1 MIHFA
6 ARTGC
11 IRSNIC
17 AAWTARCRMPTARAP
32 APARGTAATSRTR
45 TARTPPRAGPIPAQR
60 TAPRD
65 RASST
70 ISTAWAIKSS
80 NWMRS
85 SGARIDAASRP
96 SESSAPTSTTSCWC
110 CRPCGRCCRTRGSS
124 PPISMPCCCIRARR
138 PSPAI
143 FSLHRASGCSSG
155 PTSRGRSRRSGAAIR
170 PHNSS
175 RPGSR
180 PAARALPKGTG
191 CGSPCCSRSGPRARF
206 NLRLRA
212 PGLTKAKSKDLPKRT
227 QRGIPNPKPRNATKI
242 CSAATRS
249 IRLHRRWS
257 RR

>member
-1 MIHFA
+1 
-6 ARTGC
+6 
-11 IRSNIC
+11 
-17 AAWTARCRMPTARAP
+17 MPKARAP
-32 APARGTAATSRTR
+32 ATARGTTATSRTR
-45 TARTPPRAGPIPAQR
+45 TARTTPRAGPIPGRR

-70 ISTAWAIKSS
+70 ISTAWATRSS

-85 SGARIDAASRP
+85 SDARIDAASRP
-96 SESSAPTSTTSCWC
+96 SESSAPMSTTNCWC

-143 FSLHRASGCSSG
+143 FWLLRASVCGSG
-155 PTSRGRSRRSGAAIR
+155 PTSRERSRRSGAATR

-175 RPGSR
+175 RPASR
-180 PAARALPKGTG
+180 PAARALPKRIG
-191 CGSPCCSRSGPRARF
+191 CRPPCCSRSGPRARF
-206 NLRLRA
+206 NLPFPA
-212 PGLTKAKSKDLPKRT
+212 PSREKPCNDLPKQKQGGR
-227 QRGIPNPKPRNATKI
+227 PNPKRLNASEI

-249 IRLHRRWS
+249 IPPHRRWS